1 MDMVYRK
8 EKDRIRIQIEAQ
20 RSGFDLGKEEG
31 LSGCVVFAALSQTA
45 ETERS

>member
-1 MDMVYRK
+1 MS
-8 EKDRIRIQIEAQ
+8 IQIEAQ